1 MQSRHPLYHI
11 PKITLPMNQA
21 FYRGMTP
28 QGLDLP
34 KDRLMETGTAV
45 SKIGT
50 LAHSAVSQSWLVS
63 YEKL

>member
-1 MQSRHPLYHI
+1 
-11 PKITLPMNQA
+11 MNQA